1 MLISSDSSNAVQAVT
16 STLKFRDPDNTFIA
30 EISSLL
36 KLSNFIGI
44 SHVKRTANC
53 LGNCIA
59 RYVISNPSPV
69 LWIEGVILFPPGLY
83 LPLLMIYNILF
94 SLQKKK

>member
-1 MLISSDSSNAVQAVT
+1 MASVPQVSILSAELVAILYGLKFAVQLGFVNVLISSDSSNAVQAVT

-44 SHVKRTANC
+44 SHVKCTANC
-53 LGNCIA
+53 LGHCIA
-59 RYVISNPSPV
+59 R
-69 LWIEGVILFPPGLY
+69 
-83 LPLLMIYNILF
+83 
-94 SLQKKK
+94 